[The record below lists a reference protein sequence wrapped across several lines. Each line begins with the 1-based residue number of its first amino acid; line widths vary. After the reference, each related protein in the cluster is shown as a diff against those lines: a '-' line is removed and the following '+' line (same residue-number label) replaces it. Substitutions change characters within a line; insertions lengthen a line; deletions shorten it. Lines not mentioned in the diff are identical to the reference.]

1 MTLSNRFTRRR
12 FLATGTAAAGVA
24 LAGKAGFA
32 SGRVSAQDATPAA
45 PKGGIVRLAFNTPA
59 TLNPLFSTAGTD
71 QGVERQIYGA
81 LVMMTHE
88 ATPQLDLA
96 AAIDASDD
104 ALTYTFT
111 LADGLMFTDG
121 EPLTSADVAFTFERA
136 INPETG
142 SFWRSRFLNIEGAEE
157 YAGDGVENIAGIQ
170 TPDEM
175 TVVHTLINPDATW
188 LTILGDFA
196 GFSIVP
202 KHVFEA
208 IAPADLQN
216 APVSLA
222 PGPGAGAFTF
232 GEYVA
237 DQYISLNRN
246 DGYDPPKANIDQ
258 LLLNILPQTVTA
270 MSQLQAG
277 EIDINTITVSDIEL
291 VEENENL
298 ILSAEPSIQLRVLV
312 PNISRPAFADKR
324 VRQAMHYAL
333 DRQAMADELYQG
345 YASVIN
351 SPFFAWEWEEG
362 QAPVPNAYDYDPD
375 MARSLLEEA
384 SWNASDYNLQ
394 MHYIPGNPFDDSLI
408 NIVQQQYADVGINY
422 ELVQVD
428 VTEYTNRVVSGAPA
442 DGSATGDFDLLMVS
456 GGVMGAEPNIV
467 ARYFDTASK
476 TPLGANYGHYSNT
489 RVDELFVE
497 GRSTTDIEARKA
509 TYTELA
515 GILNDEVPW
524 IFLFRLPALYGVNSR
539 VKGFTAPGHPGRVIS
554 SAHNWWIEE

>member
-1 MTLSNRFTRRR
+1 MSAASSSVSPPGHDFLGEEARKFDNTLVDTAQDIGLFGISLFLLFLFAGLGANQLAGLVKRPHQRRHR
-12 FLATGTAAAGVA
+12 LDARLVVDAA
-24 LAGKAGFA
+24 LAF
-32 SGRVSAQDATPAA
+32 
-45 PKGGIVRLAFNTPA
+45 
-59 TLNPLFSTAGTD
+59 LFD
-71 QGVERQIYGA
+71 
-81 LVMMTHE
+81 
-88 ATPQLDLA
+88 
-96 AAIDASDD
+96 
-104 ALTYTFT
+104 
-111 LADGLMFTDG
+111 
-121 EPLTSADVAFTFERA
+121 
-136 INPETG
+136 
-142 SFWRSRFLNIEGAEE
+142 RFHL
-157 YAGDGVENIAGIQ
+157 
-170 TPDEM
+170 
-175 TVVHTLINPDATW
+175 
-188 LTILGDFA
+188 
-196 GFSIVP
+196 
-202 KHVFEA
+202 
-208 IAPADLQN
+208 
-216 APVSLA
+216 
-222 PGPGAGAFTF
+222 
-232 GEYVA
+232 
-237 DQYISLNRN
+237 
-246 DGYDPPKANIDQ
+246 
-258 LLLNILPQTVTA
+258 
-270 MSQLQAG
+270 
-277 EIDINTITVSDIEL
+277 
-291 VEENENL
+291 
-298 ILSAEPSIQLRVLV
+298 
-312 PNISRPAFADKR
+312 ADKR

-333 DRQAMADELYQG
+333 DRQAMAYELYQG

-509 TYTELA
+509 TYTALA